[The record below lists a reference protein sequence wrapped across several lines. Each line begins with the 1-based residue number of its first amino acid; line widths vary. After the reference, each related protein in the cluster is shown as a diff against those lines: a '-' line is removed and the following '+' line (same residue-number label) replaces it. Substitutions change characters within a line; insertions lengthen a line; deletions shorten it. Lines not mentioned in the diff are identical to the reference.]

1 MSTEDDSV
9 ADLTGDWEVD
19 AEEIEVA
26 GVGGEAAQSVAS
38 AGAGSYI
45 ASFSDNSSLHVAIS
59 DQVATS
65 YDSQRKVGVFS
76 LFFTSTPKDR
86 LRKWTSDVLA
96 LDDHIAVT
104 DSDI

>member
-38 AGAGSYI
+38 AGAGSVR
-45 ASFSDNSSLHVAIS
+45 AGDAA
-59 DQVATS
+59 ATCS
-65 YDSQRKVGVFS
+65 RDA
-76 LFFTSTPKDR
+76 
-86 LRKWTSDVLA
+86 SDVQT
-96 LDDHIAVT
+96 HRPHCRAVYRFFQR
-104 DSDI
+104 

>member
-38 AGAGSYI
+38 AGAGSVRAGDAAATY
-45 ASFSDNSSLHVAIS
+45 
-59 DQVATS
+59 QVATS